1 MDERMKKALVVDDEE
16 HIRTSVRD
24 ALHGEGYSVA
34 LAADAT
40 EAMELIPREVYDIV
54 IMDIRMPGL
63 DGMQALRQIREYC
76 PHTGI
81 IMISGHASM
90 DNTVDSMKLGA
101 FDFLRKPFAMERLK
115 ETVKNC
121 AGRTQTGATDKSE
134 TGNKSLGKYEF
145 VREIAAGGTSRVW
158 EAIIR
163 STGQRVAVKVL
174 HQHLTPET
182 NFIQRFQREAEIA
195 ASLHHPNIVAVY
207 EYGVHA
213 THHFIAM
220 EFVDGCSLESVI
232 ARQQKLPLSIVT
244 MIGLAVAAALEYSHG
259 RNVIHRDVKPGNI
272 LLSKE
277 GSVKVTDFG
286 FSRIVNSLSARLTMA
301 NRVVGT
307 PLFMAPEMIAGKQA
321 TYASDVFSLGIVLYI
336 LMCGRPPFSA
346 STLPGVMQKIME
358 CNYVKPRKVNR
369 KISKSMERIIVSC
382 LQKNM
387 DLRYQTMDAVMN
399 DMKHFV
405 DESALDVNAN
415 VLAEFVRKAVVP

>member
-1 MDERMKKALVVDDEE
+1 MDDHVKKVLVVDEEE
-16 HIRTSVRD
+16 HVRTSVRN
-24 ALHGEGYSVA
+24 ALHGQGYSVA

-40 EAMELIPREVYDIV
+40 EAMQLIPSEVYDIV

-81 IMISGHASM
+81 IMVSGHASM
-90 DNTVDSMKLGA
+90 DNAVESMKFGA
-101 FDFLRKPFAMERLK
+101 FDLLQKPFTMERLT

-121 AGRTQTGATDKSE
+121 ASRTQTGETDKSE
-134 TGNKSLGKYEF
+134 FENKSLGRYEF

-158 EAIIR
+158 EAVIR

-174 HQHLTPET
+174 HQHLTPEV

-195 ASLHHPNIVAVY
+195 ASLHHDNIVAVY

-232 ARQQKLPLSIVT
+232 ARQQKLPLAAVA
-244 MIGLAVAAALEYSHG
+244 MIGHAAATALAYSHS

-272 LLSKE
+272 LLSHD
-277 GSVKVTDFG
+277 GLVKVTDFG

-321 TYASDVFSLGIVLYI
+321 TFASDVFSLGIVLYI
-336 LMCGRPPFSA
+336 LVCGRPPFSA

-358 CNYVKPRKVNR
+358 CNYVKPRKVDR
-369 KISKSMERIIVSC
+369 KIPKSMEHIIVSC
-382 LQKNM
+382 LQK
-387 DLRYQTMDAVMN
+387 DVDSRYRTMDAVLN
-399 DMKHFV
+399 DMKRLV
-405 DESALDVNAN
+405 DESALDINAT
-415 VLAEFVRKAVVP
+415 VLAEFVQKAIAS